1 MTRARST
8 HQDLVC
14 VHPWKP
20 SDRSQRLKSCNGC
33 RTQAAGGRRVLMV
46 NGEMEWYGLVSFSSP
61 CRIQHCPC
69 VGTLRP
75 GVHGPP
81 RSGAGVV
88 RAWPLHSGQQLP
100 SLGGQ
105 VSEEAPPGT
114 TTKPS
119 QLLGEATP
127 SGNALWFLPGFLYL
141 DCVLS
146 FVILESS
153 VCPFRLISQ
162 PLRSR

>member
-1 MTRARST
+1 M
-8 HQDLVC
+8 
-14 VHPWKP
+14 
-20 SDRSQRLKSCNGC
+20 
-33 RTQAAGGRRVLMV
+33 LMV
-46 NGEMEWYGLVSFSSP
+46 NGEMERYDLVSFSSP

-81 RSGAGVV
+81 RSGAGVA
-88 RAWPLHSGQQLP
+88 RAWPLHSGRQLP

-119 QLLGEATP
+119 QLSGEATP
-127 SGNALWFLPGFLYL
+127 SGNALWFLPGFLFL

-162 PLRSR
+162 PLRSRWGVLLRGVVGSGDWEVGRCRVASCAAAWQRAGTWGMGGLG